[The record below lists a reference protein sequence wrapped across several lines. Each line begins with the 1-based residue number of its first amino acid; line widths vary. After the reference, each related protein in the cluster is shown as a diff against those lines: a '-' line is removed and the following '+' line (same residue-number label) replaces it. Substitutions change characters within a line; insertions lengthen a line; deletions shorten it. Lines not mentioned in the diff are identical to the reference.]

1 MAIEEVKTEEPK
13 WYVIHTY
20 SSYET
25 MVKAN
30 LEKIIEN
37 NNLQNKIFEIAIP
50 TEETMEEKANGKK
63 KIFERKKFP
72 CYVFLKMIFTND
84 LWYLITNVRGVTGF
98 VGPQG
103 RPMPLSN
110 DEVMRLGLAKIAI
123 DVDFAEGDEVK
134 VMTGPLESF
143 TGTILSLNDQMQKA
157 KVNVVMFGRATEVE
171 LDYVQIKKVAP
182 VVTAES
188 VAETEVKEEPKTEET
203 VDGE

>member
-1 MAIEEVKTEEPK
+1 
-13 WYVIHTY
+13 
-20 SSYET
+20 
-25 MVKAN
+25 
-30 LEKIIEN
+30 
-37 NNLQNKIFEIAIP
+37 
-50 TEETMEEKANGKK
+50 
-63 KIFERKKFP
+63 
-72 CYVFLKMIFTND
+72 MIFTND

-110 DEVMRLGLAKIAI
+110 DEVMRLGLAKVAI
-123 DVDFAEGDEVK
+123 DVDFVEGDEVK

-171 LDYVQIKKVAP
+171 LDYVQIKKTAP
-182 VVTAES
+182 VVTAEP
-188 VAETEVKEEPKTEET
+188 VAETEVPATET

>member
-1 MAIEEVKTEEPK
+1 MAVEEVKTEEPK

-84 LWYLITNVRGVTGF
+84 LWYLITNIRGVTGF

-110 DEVMRLGLAKIAI
+110 DEVMRLGLAKVAI
-123 DVDFAEGDEVK
+123 DVDFVVGDEVK

-157 KVNVVMFGRATEVE
+157 KVNVVMFGRGTDVE
-171 LDYVQIKKVAP
+171 LDYVQIKKLTLSPATEP
-182 VVTAES
+182 
-188 VAETEVKEEPKTEET
+188 VAEEKVEENADKPET
-203 VDGE
+203 ADGE